1 LLSSSIAGK
10 PSQGTLMNKLPAL
23 IALAALGL
31 SVHAFAQDNGDTGR
45 QQRMDDAYAKS
56 QNTQVADSSVREDVH
71 KAGHAVHEG
80 VKATGHAVH
89 TGVKATGHAVHQ
101 GVKATG
107 HAVHEG
113 VKATGHAIHKGV
125 DAVTK

>member
-1 LLSSSIAGK
+1 MRKIHA
-10 PSQGTLMNKLPAL
+10 
-23 IALAALGL
+23 ILATAVLGL
-31 SVHAFAQDNGDTGR
+31 SAHAFAQEGDAAR
-45 QQRMDDAYAKS
+45 KQRMDEAYARS
-56 QNTQVADSSVREDVH
+56 QDNTQVADSGVREDVH

-107 HAVHEG
+107 HAIHEG
-113 VKATGHAIHKGV
+113 VDKVAGK
-125 DAVTK
+125 

>member
-1 LLSSSIAGK
+1 
-10 PSQGTLMNKLPAL
+10 MNKLHAI
-23 IALAALGL
+23 IATAALGL
-31 SVHAFAQDNGDTGR
+31 SVHAFAQEGDAAR
-45 QQRMDDAYAKS
+45 QQRMDEAYAKS
-56 QNTQVADSSVREDVH
+56 RNTQVADSGVREDVH

-107 HAVHEG
+107 HAIHQG
-113 VKATGHAIHKGV
+113 VRATGHAIHKGV

>member
-1 LLSSSIAGK
+1 
-10 PSQGTLMNKLPAL
+10 MNKLHAIL
-23 IALAALGL
+23 ATAALGL
-31 SVHAFAQDNGDTGR
+31 SVHAFAQEDSAR
-45 QQRMDDAYAKS
+45 QERMDAAYARS
-56 QNTQVADSSVREDVH
+56 QNPQVADGSVREDVH

-80 VKATGHAVH
+80 VRATGHAVH

-101 GVKATG
+101 AVRATG
-107 HAVHEG
+107 HAAHEG

>member
-1 LLSSSIAGK
+1 M
-10 PSQGTLMNKLPAL
+10 TKLQAFL
-23 IALAALGL
+23 VIAALGL
-31 SVHAFAQDNGDTGR
+31 NVHVFAQETDAAR
-45 QQRMDDAYAKS
+45 QQRMDEAYAHS
-56 QNTQVADSSVREDVH
+56 QGNTQVADSGVREDVH

-101 GVKATG
+101 GVRATG
-107 HAVHEG
+107 HALHEG